1 VKRSYR
7 SPHVLRSLLFWLGAL
22 QIAALLLA
30 SERPAQAYVDPGSGF
45 VFLQVAGSMFAGAV
59 YYMRHRL
66 KRILNGMR
74 RSSSISS
81 SAAGTQTEV
90 VENQP

>member
-1 VKRSYR
+1 MKRSCR
-7 SPHVLRSLLFWLGAL
+7 SPRVLRSVFFLLGAL
-22 QIAALLLA
+22 QIAALLVA

-66 KRILNGMR
+66 KRILNAMR
-74 RSSSISS
+74 GSSQISS
-81 SAAGTQTEV
+81 PAGNQTEV